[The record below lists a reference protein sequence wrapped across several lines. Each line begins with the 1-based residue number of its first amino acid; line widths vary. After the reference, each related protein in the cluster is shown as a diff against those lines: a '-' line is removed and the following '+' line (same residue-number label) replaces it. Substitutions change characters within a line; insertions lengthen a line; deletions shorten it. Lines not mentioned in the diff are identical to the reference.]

1 MNYTDLLGFLAG
13 CLTTSAFVP
22 QVVKTWK
29 SKSTQDLS
37 LGMWSAFCFGVFC
50 WLIYGLKIN
59 ALPIILTNLITL
71 ILAGII
77 LFFKIKYK

>member
-22 QVVKTWK
+22 QVLKTWK

-37 LGMWSAFCFGVFC
+37 LGMWSAFSFGVLC
-50 WLIYGLKIN
+50 WLAYGLKIG
-59 ALPIILTNLITL
+59 AWPIILTNFITL

>member
-29 SKSTQDLS
+29 TKSTKDLS
-37 LGMWSAFCFGVFC
+37 LGMWSSFFIGVLC
-50 WLIYGLKIN
+50 WLVYGFILE
-59 ALPIILTNLITL
+59 APPIIFTNFVTL
-71 ILAGII
+71 FLAGTI
-77 LFFKIKYK
+77 LVLKIKYK

>member
-22 QVVKTWK
+22 QVLKTWK
-29 SKSTQDLS
+29 SRSTQDLS
-37 LGMWSAFCFGVFC
+37 LGMWSAFFTGVLC
-50 WLIYGLKIN
+50 WLVYGFMLG
-59 ALPIILTNLITL
+59 AMPIILTNFITL

-77 LFFKIKYK
+77 LFFKFKYK

>member
-22 QVVKTWK
+22 QVIKTWK

-37 LGMWSAFCFGVFC
+37 LGMWSAFSFGVFC
-50 WLIYGLKIN
+50 WLVYGFILE
-59 ALPIILTNLITL
+59 APPIILTNFVTL
-71 ILAGII
+71 FLAGTI
-77 LFFKIKYK
+77 LFLKLKYK